1 MRVSGLKT
9 NSPAARGCQPAGSV
23 SSDEKNSNKMSE
35 TIIVIDLETTGL
47 YPGRGDMIIEIAAL
61 PVRDEEI
68 KTDEAFVKFVNPE
81 KSIPPDIT
89 KINHIT
95 DEMVI
100 NAETIETVLPDFLKY
115 IQNYPLAAHNA
126 SFDTGF
132 LRYFIDKLGF
142 KRMENRIIDTLE
154 LSKEL
159 FMNEKH
165 HNLDAVLKRLGIHYD
180 KETRHRSLTDT
191 SLTAL
196 ALVKMRK
203 MLKHRSGN

>member
-1 MRVSGLKT
+1 
-9 NSPAARGCQPAGSV
+9 
-23 SSDEKNSNKMSE
+23 MSE

-81 KSIPPDIT
+81 KSIPPYIT

-95 DEMVI
+95 DEMVK
-100 NAETIETVLPDFLKY
+100 NAEPIETVLPDFLKF

-126 SFDTGF
+126 PFDTGF

-203 MLKHRSGN
+203 MLKHRSVN